1 MPHRPFT
8 GRLRPLM
15 QLATCLVIAATFV
28 GCDTTPTKSNA
39 SVEPAG
45 LRSLDAAKLQQM
57 LAAGDITSVELVQA
71 YLDRIEV
78 YDHEYGNES
87 GLDAIIQLNAH
98 ALEDASKL
106 DEERAN
112 GHARGPLHGIP
123 ILLKEIY
130 NVKGMPTPA
139 GMGDLMRTIV
149 APEDAFI
156 VRKLRDA
163 GAIILAHT
171 DAGIANVGNP
181 FDRTLSPGGSSA
193 GNGAGLAAAYAPVAI
208 GEDTMGSPR
217 IPAAWTS
224 TVGFRPSTG
233 LVSMNGAASRSLTY
247 DTPGPQATTVA
258 DIAQLMDVIAG
269 FDPDY
274 PASVKMNM
282 PTTYAKYLDKHYLKG
297 KKIGIY
303 QPFML
308 ASDDTVR
315 RVIQNVAAEM
325 EELGAELI
333 VLDDAVF
340 PIAQSPPGTE
350 LLREIAG
357 DRGLNHDA
365 GFEEGSE
372 LGPSMDL
379 WLSTLQAD
387 DSGLAQIA
395 APKDKLTQAD
405 VAAAQGVT
413 ASKPATPADQR
424 RNSRLRSELREWF
437 NEVVNK
443 HGVYAVIYPTVRKLP
458 QARKWGFMWQNTSL
472 ASLLGYPAISVP
484 AGFINGLPVGVDIM
498 GTAAGQDAEILGMA
512 YAYEQG
518 THHRRAPASAPP
530 LANERDLL
538 KTHE

>member
-1 MPHRPFT
+1 MQYQAFA

-15 QLATCLVIAATFV
+15 QLASCLVMAALSV
-28 GCDTTPTKSNA
+28 ACESNA

-45 LRSLDAAKLQQM
+45 LRRLDAAKLQQM
-57 LAAGDITSVELVQA
+57 LADGDITSVELVQA
-71 YLDRIEV
+71 YLKRIKAYEQ
-78 YDHEYGNES
+78 EYGDES
-87 GLDAIIQLNAH
+87 GLAAIIQLNEH
-98 ALEDASKL
+98 ALQDASKL

-139 GMGDLMRTIV
+139 GMGDMMRNIV
-149 APEDAFI
+149 APEDALI

-163 GAIILAHT
+163 GVVILAHT

-224 TVGFRPSTG
+224 TVGFRPTTG

-269 FDPDY
+269 FDPGY

-282 PTTYAKYLDKHYLKG
+282 PTTYAQYLDKNYLKG

-315 RVIQNVAAEM
+315 RVIQNAAAEM
-325 EELGAELI
+325 AELGAEL
-333 VLDDAVF
+333 VALDDAVF
-340 PIAQSPPGTE
+340 AIAQSPPGTE
-350 LLREIAG
+350 LLREVAG
-357 DRGLNHDA
+357 DRGLNPDA

-379 WLSTLQAD
+379 WLATLHAD
-387 DSGLAQIA
+387 DSELAQIA

-405 VAAAQGVT
+405 ITAAQG
-413 ASKPATPADQR
+413 AIAPKLATPADRR
-424 RNSRLRSELREWF
+424 RNARLRSELRKWF
-437 NEVVNK
+437 DAVVRE
-443 HGVYAVIYPTVRKLP
+443 HGVNAVIYPTVRKVP

-484 AGFINGLPVGVDIM
+484 AGFIDGLPVGVDIM

-518 THHRRAPASAPP
+518 THHSRAPASTPP
-530 LANERDLL
+530 LATERDLV

>member
-1 MPHRPFT
+1 
-8 GRLRPLM
+8 M
-15 QLATCLVIAATFV
+15 QLASCLVIAATFV
-28 GCDTTPTKSNA
+28 ACDTTPTKSNA

-45 LRSLDAAKLQQM
+45 LRSLDAAQLQQM
-57 LAAGDITSVELVQA
+57 LADGDITSVELVQA
-71 YLDRIEV
+71 CLDRIKA
-78 YDHEYGNES
+78 YDHEHGGEP
-87 GLDAIIQLNAH
+87 GLDAIIQLNEH
-98 ALEDASKL
+98 ALEDARKL
-106 DEERAN
+106 DEERTNA
-112 GHARGPLHGIP
+112 HVRGPLHGIP

-139 GMGDLMRTIV
+139 GMGDLMRNIE
-149 APEDAFI
+149 APEDALI

-171 DAGIANVGNP
+171 DAGFANVGNP

-224 TVGFRPSTG
+224 TVGFRPTTG

-247 DTPGPQATTVA
+247 DAPGPQATTVA

-282 PTTYAKYLDKHYLKG
+282 PTTYAKYLDKNYFKG

-315 RVIQNVAAEM
+315 GVIQNAAAEM
-325 EELGAELI
+325 EALGAEL
-333 VLDDAVF
+333 VALDDAVF

-379 WLSTLQAD
+379 WLSTLHAD
-387 DSGLAQIA
+387 DSDLAQIA
-395 APKDKLTQAD
+395 APKDRLTQAD
-405 VAAAQGVT
+405 IAAAQGVT
-413 ASKPATPADQR
+413 APKPATPADQQ

-437 NEVVNK
+437 NEVVSE
-443 HGVYAVIYPTVRKLP
+443 HGVIAVIYPTVRKLP
-458 QARKWGFMWQNTSL
+458 QARKWGFIWQNTSL

-484 AGFINGLPVGVDIM
+484 AGFIDGLPVGVDIM

-530 LANERDLL
+530 LASERDLL
-538 KTHE
+538 K